1 MSITHFFR
9 RPDYSSDASQFIDQL
24 KAAKPELEAQQREGR
39 ALLWDK
45 PQDRDAQRGYEDGRV
60 TQKPY
65 VYQTE
70 A

>member
-24 KAAKPELEAQQREGR
+24 KAARPELEAQQREGR
-39 ALLWDK
+39 ALLWDV
-45 PQDRDAQRGYEDGRV
+45 PVDREAQRGYKDSRV
-60 TQKPY
+60 AQKPY
-65 VYQTE
+65 VYQTK